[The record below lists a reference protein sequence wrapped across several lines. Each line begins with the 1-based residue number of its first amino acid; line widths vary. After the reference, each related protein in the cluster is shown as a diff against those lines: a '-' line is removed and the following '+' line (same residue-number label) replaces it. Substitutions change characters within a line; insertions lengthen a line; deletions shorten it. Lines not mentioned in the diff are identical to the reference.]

1 MTGNSDNSY
10 NTATTLPPPPSL
22 PRHQQKTHDVHAVAV
37 PSTIHH
43 APSLLTMDS
52 RLSAGWEMTAAAT
65 PAMTPD
71 DRDTPILVMSLISLG
86 LAPMA

>member
-1 MTGNSDNSY
+1 
-10 NTATTLPPPPSL
+10 
-22 PRHQQKTHDVHAVAV
+22 
-37 PSTIHH
+37 
-43 APSLLTMDS
+43 MDS

-71 DRDTPILVMSLISLG
+71 DRDTPILVMSLISFG